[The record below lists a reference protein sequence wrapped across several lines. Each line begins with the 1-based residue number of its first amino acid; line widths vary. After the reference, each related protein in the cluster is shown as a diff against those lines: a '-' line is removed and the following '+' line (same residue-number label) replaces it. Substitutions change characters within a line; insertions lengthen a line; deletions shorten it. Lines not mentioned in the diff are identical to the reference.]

1 MPDLTTRQDIDKL
14 LADFYALAMA
24 DAGIGH
30 FFTEVVALNLETHL
44 PVIGNFWE
52 SVLLGQPVYRGN
64 PMLIHLELAARA
76 PLTTVHFE
84 RWLALWRQCVHTS
97 FAGERATLAIDRA
110 EQIAR
115 LMLLKIEQG
124 H

>member
-1 MPDLTTRQDIDKL
+1 MPDLTTRQDIDQL
-14 LADFYALAMA
+14 LADFYARAMT
-24 DAGIGH
+24 DTSIGH

-64 PMLIHLELAARA
+64 PMLTHLELAEKS
-76 PLTTVHFE
+76 PLQPAHFE
-84 RWLALWRQCVHTS
+84 RWLELWRLSVRAR
-97 FAGERATLAIDRA
+97 FAGERADLAIDRA

-115 LMLLKIEQG
+115 LMLFKIQQG